1 MAEEPGR
8 ESSATDGAGGS
19 GSPERLTGTATLASG
34 PAGVAPSPTLP
45 VDGIAVPTGGL
56 GEPAALPPPAVEAG
70 VEAAALPTGKGFP
83 RTVRRDRRH
92 RTRRRYLW
100 FLLVVLAAVS
110 LSAAGWEGAKRVN
123 HPLDTPAVEAGLPVS
138 LMVTGAP
145 PPLSWPNH
153 GQGAISIP
161 VLGYT
166 AQSGAESPVPIASL
180 TKMANALVIL
190 HDHPVPAG
198 ADGATVTIT
207 AGDVGEYDTELHN
220 DQSTVPIQLGE
231 NLTERQMLEALLTQ
245 SANDIAYALAVWD
258 AGSVDAFVAKMN
270 AMAIFLG
277 ADSTHYVDPS
287 GYGPGSV
294 STAADCLRIA
304 SAGMADPTFAAVVGM
319 ATLTLPLMGVV
330 HNVVTEVGS
339 NGVVGVKSGYTSTA
353 GGCMVLAANRVVDGR
368 TVVVLAAVLGQPVP
382 PPTVPPTTTTTTT
395 PPTTTTTTPA
405 AAAPAPVP
413 GAAPPAA
420 TPPPTTTTTTPAAAA
435 PAPAPGAPQTTTTTI
450 PRDDLPVPDPFRFTR
465 PAVEGLL
472 SSAEA
477 GVVRLSLT
485 SPGQP
490 AGTVT
495 ASWGGQAHRVP
506 VVASGQAWLLGWPG
520 QRASSTTSIQ
530 PVPAGGT
537 GGTQVG
543 TAYYRLGG
551 QVESVPLRL
560 ASAVPEPSWWWRLIH
575 D

>member
-1 MAEEPGR
+1 
-8 ESSATDGAGGS
+8 
-19 GSPERLTGTATLASG
+19 
-34 PAGVAPSPTLP
+34 
-45 VDGIAVPTGGL
+45 
-56 GEPAALPPPAVEAG
+56 
-70 VEAAALPTGKGFP
+70 
-83 RTVRRDRRH
+83 
-92 RTRRRYLW
+92 
-100 FLLVVLAAVS
+100 
-110 LSAAGWEGAKRVN
+110 
-123 HPLDTPAVEAGLPVS
+123 
-138 LMVTGAP
+138 
-145 PPLSWPNH
+145 
-153 GQGAISIP
+153 
-161 VLGYT
+161 
-166 AQSGAESPVPIASL
+166 
-180 TKMANALVIL
+180 
-190 HDHPVPAG
+190 
-198 ADGATVTIT
+198 
-207 AGDVGEYDTELHN
+207 
-220 DQSTVPIQLGE
+220 
-231 NLTERQMLEALLTQ
+231 LLTQ

-405 AAAPAPVP
+405 AAAPAP
-413 GAAPPAA
+413 
-420 TPPPTTTTTTPAAAA
+420 
-435 PAPAPGAPQTTTTTI
+435 APGAPQTTTTTI